1 MFNVNDVITKQSIMN
16 ENQVTRRRILIVDDE
31 PFNVMSLKTLL
42 GQFGIENIE
51 SIIDEAYNG

>member
-1 MFNVNDVITKQSIMN
+1 MN